1 MKQQSINSLIVAIAI
16 GVGLWLLAKA
26 LPDAV
31 REYRSFDRTVTVKG
45 LAEQE
50 VEANVVIW
58 PIRFSV
64 AGNEQQEVYQQLQNN
79 AEKIRA
85 FLLLNGID
93 EQALTIDPPAMQ
105 DRHAQSY
112 GRDRPQFRYSAQQTI
127 TVYSNNVSQ
136 VRAAMGQLLALGKQ
150 GITLENSSYNTDY
163 LFTGL
168 NDIKPAMVEQATRNA
183 RKVAEK
189 FAADSNSQ
197 LGKIKTARQG
207 QFSISSRDKNS
218 PHIKKVRV
226 VSTVVYYL
234 AD

>member
-1 MKQQSINSLIVAIAI
+1 MKQHPFAAGLIAI
-16 GVGLWLLAKA
+16 SIVVGLWLLAMA

-50 VEANVVIW
+50 VEANIVIW

-64 AGNEQQEVYQQLQNN
+64 AGNEQQAVYQALQNN
-79 AEKIRA
+79 ADKIRA
-85 FLLLNGID
+85 FLLLNGVD
-93 EQALTIDPPAMQ
+93 EESLTLAPPAMQ
-105 DRHAQSY
+105 DRHAQTY
-112 GRDRPQFRYSAQQTI
+112 GRDRPPFRFSAQQTL
-127 TVYSNNVSQ
+127 TVYSTNVAK
-136 VRAAMGQLLALGKQ
+136 VRSAMGQLLELGKQ
-150 GITLENSSYNTDY
+150 GITLEDSSYRTDY

-168 NDIKPAMVEQATRNA
+168 NEIKPEMVEQATQNA

-197 LGKIKTARQG
+197 LGKIKTASQG

>member
-1 MKQQSINSLIVAIAI
+1 MKQQSTNSLVLAIAI
-16 GVGLWLLAKA
+16 ALGLWLVAMA

-50 VEANVVIW
+50 VEANIVIW

-64 AGNEQQEVYQQLQNN
+64 AGNEQQAVYQALQNN
-79 AEKIRA
+79 ADKIRA

-93 EQALTIDPPAMQ
+93 EQSLTIDPPAMQ

-112 GRDRPQFRYSAQQTI
+112 GRDRPQFRYSAQQII
-127 TVYSNNVSQ
+127 TVYSQNVSQ
-136 VRAAMGQLLALGKQ
+136 VRAAMGQLLELGKQ

-189 FAADSNSQ
+189 FAADSDSK

-207 QFSISSRDKNS
+207 QFSISSRDNNS